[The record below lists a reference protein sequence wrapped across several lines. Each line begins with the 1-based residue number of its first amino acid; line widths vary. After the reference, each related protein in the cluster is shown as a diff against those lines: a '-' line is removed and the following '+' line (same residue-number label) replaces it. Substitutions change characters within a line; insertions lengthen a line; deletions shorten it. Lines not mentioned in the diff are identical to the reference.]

1 MSASR
6 LTAERPLPLRDRLR
20 AIDADRADRQ
30 TRLIGAL
37 NARHSG
43 ALTLAARAA
52 FARDRRAAGAWI
64 GFEAG
69 AQRAYVAP
77 LLVEGELV
85 RLTGGDGVPDPA
97 LAARL
102 LPAIEP
108 LLAALEAAL
117 GDDLRPSALVTEVPD
132 DLILLRLDASCARHT
147 IRHRLLIALAGAG
160 EVAAAAL
167 PAAPPPAL
175 VNTLRARWRA
185 TIPARAIPAARR
197 DTIGRGDLLL
207 LGIGPLIA
215 RLSIPGR
222 DTDVAARLEP
232 SKGSMTLQEDLV
244 PAPDADPSP
253 AAASAPPEWDALSVP
268 ACIEI
273 DGGLLSAQDVAG
285 LAAGSVLP
293 LPQTG
298 GTLRVRVVAGGATIG
313 SGELVAVGEGF
324 GVLFDRVATR
334 GEE

>member
-1 MSASR
+1 
-6 LTAERPLPLRDRLR
+6 
-20 AIDADRADRQ
+20 
-30 TRLIGAL
+30 
-37 NARHSG
+37 
-43 ALTLAARAA
+43 
-52 FARDRRAAGAWI
+52 
-64 GFEAG
+64 
-69 AQRAYVAP
+69 
-77 LLVEGELV
+77 
-85 RLTGGDGVPDPA
+85 
-97 LAARL
+97 
-102 LPAIEP
+102 
-108 LLAALEAAL
+108 
-117 GDDLRPSALVTEVPD
+117 
-132 DLILLRLDASCARHT
+132 
-147 IRHRLLIALAGAG
+147 
-160 EVAAAAL
+160 
-167 PAAPPPAL
+167 APPPAL

-185 TIPARAIPAARR
+185 TIPAPAIPAARR
-197 DTIGRGDLLL
+197 GTIGRGDLLL